1 MVRKSQS
8 LLTGAQ
14 GHQLGQTGLRRGQPD
29 RREGPPMKLR
39 RKVWRE
45 PMEGVAWH
53 KRKIRKQ
60 SLTESQVGHEAWA
73 SPREG
78 ERSRA

>member
-1 MVRKSQS
+1 
-8 LLTGAQ
+8 
-14 GHQLGQTGLRRGQPD
+14 
-29 RREGPPMKLR
+29 MKLR